1 MAFRFAFLSQ
11 TASRRLD
18 STAVPSPLPVAVVVV
33 VAVASAA
40 VVAAAVAAHYQR
52 RAAFFATET
61 QTTNQISFA
70 RFTLGGRGRGGG
82 I

>member
-18 STAVPSPLPVAVVVV
+18 STAVPSPLPVAVVV

-61 QTTNQISFA
+61 QTTNQI
-70 RFTLGGRGRGGG
+70 
-82 I
+82 